1 MKKPEAGADAAGL
14 ALLYEFG
21 DFRLNAASRRLSR
34 RRDGAPVPLTAKA
47 CEALLFLVQHSGT
60 VLDKNQ
66 LMEAIWPDN
75 VVEEN
80 NLNQAI
86 STLRRALGERP
97 GAERRY
103 IVTIPGQGYQFAAE
117 VKTSGQLQNAV
128 ATSAAKTLA
137 VLPFKPLVAET
148 RDASLE
154 MGMADTLIA
163 RLSSIRD
170 YTVRPLSAVRR
181 YVELEQEPL
190 LAGRELGVAFI
201 LDGSIQKSG
210 ADVRVTV
217 RLLHVASGEA
227 LWAGTFDEK
236 FTDIFSVQDAIAER
250 VVSALAL
257 GLNREEKQHLTKR
270 DTQNPEAYQLYLK
283 GRYYWWKTVPEE
295 FRKSRDYF
303 QRAVDADPSYALGYC
318 GLNSFYG
325 YGSAFGMLPPEEGWP
340 RAIKA
345 NTRALELDNGLA
357 QAHNDRGAY
366 RMVYYRDWQGAE
378 DEIRYAVE
386 LNPNYTE
393 THYLYS
399 FFLVTRRRFD
409 EAIAEAK
416 FALELD
422 PLSLR
427 LHQHLGT
434 SYYYAQRYDEAVKRF
449 QRTLELDADAD
460 AVHAALGDTFE
471 QSGLHDL
478 AIAHWEKASRLHGDD
493 ALATLLVET
502 YRQVGFSAAIRAVAQ
517 ERLQQLNHRR
527 ANGSYLPE
535 IEFTR

>member
-1 MKKPEAGADAAGL
+1 MKNSEADAGS

-34 RRDGAPVPLTAKA
+34 RDGAPVPLTPKA
-47 CEALLFLVQHSGT
+47 CDTLLLLVQHSGV
-60 VLDKNQ
+60 VLDKNH
-66 LMEAIWPDN
+66 LMAAIWPNN

-86 STLRRALGERP
+86 SALRRALGERA
-97 GAERRY
+97 GEHRY

-117 VKTSGQLQNAV
+117 VKTSGQLRNFA

-148 RDASLE
+148 RDVILE
-154 MGMADTLIA
+154 LGMADTLIA

-170 YTVRPLSAVRR
+170 YVVRPLSAVRR
-181 YVELEQEPL
+181 YVELEEEPL

-210 ADVRVTV
+210 ADVRVTA
-217 RLLHVASGEA
+217 RLLHSANGQA

-236 FTDIFSVQDAIAER
+236 FTDIFSVQDAIADR

-257 GLNREEKQHLTKR
+257 QLNPEEKQHLTKR
-270 DTQNPEAYQLYLK
+270 DTQSTEAYQLYLK
-283 GRYYWWKTVPEE
+283 GRYYWWKTAPEE
-295 FRKSRDYF
+295 FRKCRDYF
-303 QRAVDADPSYALGYC
+303 QRAVDTDPSYALGYC

-325 YGSAFGMLPPEEGWP
+325 YSSAFGMLPPEEGWP

-345 NTRALELDNGLA
+345 NARALELDNGLA
-357 QAHNDRGAY
+357 EAHNDRGAY

-378 DEIRYAVE
+378 DEIRYAIE

-399 FFLVTRRRFD
+399 F
-409 EAIAEAK
+409 
-416 FALELD
+416 
-422 PLSLR
+422 S
-427 LHQHLGT
+427 
-434 SYYYAQRYDEAVKRF
+434 S
-449 QRTLELDADAD
+449 
-460 AVHAALGDTFE
+460 
-471 QSGLHDL
+471 
-478 AIAHWEKASRLHGDD
+478 
-493 ALATLLVET
+493 
-502 YRQVGFSAAIRAVAQ
+502 
-517 ERLQQLNHRR
+517 
-527 ANGSYLPE
+527 
-535 IEFTR
+535 